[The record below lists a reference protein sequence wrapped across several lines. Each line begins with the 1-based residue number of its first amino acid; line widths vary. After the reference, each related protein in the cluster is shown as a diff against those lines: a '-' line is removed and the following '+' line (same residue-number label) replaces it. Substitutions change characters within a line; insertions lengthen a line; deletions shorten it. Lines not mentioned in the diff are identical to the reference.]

1 MSQGWAR
8 PRPEGRTQKSAHEV
22 ISSPDFKAL
31 VAKRWTV
38 STVLLVLLFVTYYGY
53 VLLIPYAR
61 GFMVARVGATT
72 TRAIPVGLAVIAIS
86 FVLTWVY
93 VGWANQSYD
102 PEVDRLK
109 NQLKK

>member
-1 MSQGWAR
+1 MSQGTAR
-8 PRPEGRTQKSAHEV
+8 PRPDSRTQKTAREV
-22 ISSPDFKAL
+22 IASHDFKAL

-38 STVLLVLLFVTYYGY
+38 STILLILLFVTYYGY

-61 GFMVARVGATT
+61 EFMVAKVGATT
-72 TRAIPVGLAVIAIS
+72 TRAIPVGLAVIAFS
-86 FVLTWVY
+86 FLLTWVY

>member
-1 MSQGWAR
+1 MNTGANKAR
-8 PRPEGRTQKSAHEV
+8 SEAPGKSANEI
-22 ISSPDFKAL
+22 ISSHEFKAL

-38 STVLLVLLFVTYYGY
+38 STILLIILFVTYYGY

-61 GFMVARVGATT
+61 AFMVAKVGQAT
-72 TRAIPVGLAVIAIS
+72 TRAIPIGLAVIVIS
-86 FVLTWVY
+86 FILTWVY

-109 NQLKK
+109 KQLRK

>member
-1 MSQGWAR
+1 MNTGANKAR
-8 PRPEGRTQKSAHEV
+8 SEAPGKTAHEI
-22 ISSPDFKAL
+22 ISSHEFKAL

-38 STVLLVLLFVTYYGY
+38 SAILLIILFVTYYGY

-61 GFMVARVGATT
+61 EFMIAKVGQAT
-72 TRAIPVGLAVIAIS
+72 TRAIPIGLAVIVVS
-86 FVLTWVY
+86 FILTWVY

-109 NQLKK
+109 KQLRK

>member
-8 PRPEGRTQKSAHEV
+8 PRPEGRTLKSAHEV

-38 STVLLVLLFVTYYGY
+38 STILLALLFVTYYGY

-61 GFMVARVGATT
+61 SFMVARVGATT

-86 FVLTWVY
+86 FILTWVY